1 MSSENCTNGGR
12 QVTCCDVT
20 DISGF
25 VLPVNFIFGVTEVA
39 QGNTHGATLLGF
51 SDTLPQYRVNRML
64 QNKVGLTLSI
74 GSTVPRDQVAPS
86 GLRMLWFVIGKLYLC
101 VVMSYSLH

>member
-51 SDTLPQYRVNRML
+51 ADALPQYRVDTIL
-64 QNKVGLTLSI
+64 LNKAGLTLSTTAVDAEPHSANQP
-74 GSTVPRDQVAPS
+74 STTSTPTTKCNDPPTTIYT
-86 GLRMLWFVIGKLYLC
+86 GE
-101 VVMSYSLH
+101 